1 MSSPDAKDG
10 ERKRRRNTLG
20 LLLKDRRRVLK
31 LSQLELA
38 RHLGVEPAY
47 VSAIELDRRRPS
59 LPLVR
64 RLADVLG
71 LKPETL
77 LLLSHPEAKLLIGE
91 SGQHSSQSTG
101 KDRAWRD
108 FKAND
113 SLLLR
118 HNVKPE
124 ELKLLSRVRRLGEIR
139 HPRDFLHILNAI
151 RQAIED

>member
-1 MSSPDAKDG
+1 MSPPDANDVD
-10 ERKRRRNTLG
+10 RKTRRKTLG
-20 LLLKDRRRVLK
+20 LLLKDRRRALK

-47 VSAIELDRRRPS
+47 VSAMELDRRRPS
-59 LPLVR
+59 LPLAL

-71 LKPETL
+71 LKRERL

-91 SGQHSSQSTG
+91 NRQNSRQSSG

-108 FKAND
+108 FKANE

-124 ELKLLSRVRRLGEIR
+124 ELRLLSRVRQLGEIR
-139 HPRDFLHILNAI
+139 HARDFLHILNAI